1 MFLFEKERMKILE
14 KNNLEDINS
23 KGFYMTERNIN
34 FLKIM
39 IYRLLLT
46 IFFEK
51 LNDTNNWVLG

>member
-39 IYRLLLT
+39 IYRLLLS
-46 IFFEK
+46 IVFEN
-51 LNDTNNWVLG
+51 LNDTNNRF

>member
-23 KGFYMTERNIN
+23 KGFYMTESSIN

-39 IYRLLLT
+39 IIDYYYQ
-46 IFFEK
+46 
-51 LNDTNNWVLG
+51 

>member
-46 IFFEK
+46 IFFEN
-51 LNDTNNWVLG
+51 LNDTNNQVLG

>member
-39 IYRLLLT
+39 IYRLLLS
-46 IFFEK
+46 IF
-51 LNDTNNWVLG
+51 LRI

>member
-46 IFFEK
+46 IFFEN
-51 LNDTNNWVLG
+51 LNDTNNRVLG

>member
-34 FLKIM
+34 FLKII
-39 IYRLLLT
+39 IYKLLLS
-46 IFFEK
+46 IFFEN
-51 LNDTNNWVLG
+51 LNNSNNRVLG

>member
-39 IYRLLLT
+39 IYRLLLS
-46 IFFEK
+46 IVFEN
-51 LNDTNNWVLG
+51 LNDKNNQVLG

>member
-46 IFFEK
+46 IFFEN
-51 LNDTNNWVLG
+51 LNDTNNRF

>member
-46 IFFEK
+46 IFFEN